1 MKIRIKFSKQGNMR
15 FIGHLDIM
23 RYFQKAMRRAD
34 VNIRY
39 SEGFS
44 PHQIMSF
51 AAPLGVGL
59 TGSGEY
65 LDIEVLST
73 ESSARMVER
82 LNGQM
87 AEGMEVLSFKRLPDS
102 AGNAM
107 SLVAACDY
115 TVSLKKEYEDVL
127 GMDSCEFFT
136 GLCRFIEAGDL
147 NIVKKT
153 KKGEKQM
160 DLKPYIYEY
169 RMSGDGSSIFL
180 RLSAGSAANVKPEL
194 LLEAFCRSLEKEFPV
209 FGFSINREEVY
220 ADTGTEECHEFVTLE
235 SFGEDIE

>member
-34 VNIRY
+34 VDIRY

-73 ESSARMVER
+73 ESSGRMVER
-82 LNGQM
+82 LNVQM

-102 AGNAM
+102 AGA
-107 SLVAACDY
+107 V
-115 TVSLKKEYEDVL
+115 
-127 GMDSCEFFT
+127 
-136 GLCRFIEAGDL
+136 
-147 NIVKKT
+147 
-153 KKGEKQM
+153 
-160 DLKPYIYEY
+160 P
-169 RMSGDGSSIFL
+169 GSS
-180 RLSAGSAANVKPEL
+180 
-194 LLEAFCRSLEKEFPV
+194 RSLAFP
-209 FGFSINREEVY
+209 S
-220 ADTGTEECHEFVTLE
+220 TGRRSTRMPDLGTAMNL
-235 SFGEDIE
+235 